1 MLEIFSSDILYSS
14 LLFCHFNLERG
25 IVLNVEQSS
34 LNLELRELVYSHME
48 RHPKLSLNAIAKRA
62 GVASTTLRRLM
73 QDDNRSKVQA
83 HVVLNLSSYILKE
96 NNIKNLI
103 NITNGYI
110 QEELLSNFSNF
121 IDENKKYTTDE
132 EINYTLSDPI
142 AYIIYKMAANHNGIH
157 TFKINE
163 MFGELGL
170 SKLDLL
176 IARDIVVND
185 DGMIHAKSKNFA
197 LDLQTAKKHLT
208 TLSKFY
214 KPEEVELDLNIMY
227 SQSES
232 INKETIKK
240 IKDIQREASV
250 KIHELLSDKNNWGEY
265 PYFTINLGETLNFK
279 NKREILQ

>member
-73 QDDNRSKVQA
+73 QDDNRNKVQA

-103 NITNGYI
+103 NITNGCI

-132 EINYTLSDPI
+132 EINYTLSI
-142 AYIIYKMAANHNGIH
+142 LLHILYIKW
-157 TFKINE
+157 
-163 MFGELGL
+163 
-170 SKLDLL
+170 LL
-176 IARDIVVND
+176 I
-185 DGMIHAKSKNFA
+185 
-197 LDLQTAKKHLT
+197 
-208 TLSKFY
+208 
-214 KPEEVELDLNIMY
+214 IMVFILLRLMKCL
-227 SQSES
+227 ES
-232 INKETIKK
+232 LAYQNSI
-240 IKDIQREASV
+240 
-250 KIHELLSDKNNWGEY
+250 
-265 PYFTINLGETLNFK
+265 F
-279 NKREILQ
+279 